1 MSETNA
7 EGRQGGPLNPQAL
20 SLADAARVLTAS
32 GTKPVT
38 VEMLRA
44 DIEAGAPT
52 NPDGTINL
60 VPYAAWLVKEMAS
73 AAGKTHG
80 Q

>member
-1 MSETNA
+1 MSESNA

-20 SLADAARVLTAS
+20 SLVNAARVLTAS
-32 GTKPVT
+32 GTEPVT
-38 VEMLRA
+38 VEMLRR
-44 DIEAGAPT
+44 DVDAGAPV

-60 VPYAAWLVKEMAS
+60 VAYAAWLVKE

-80 Q
+80 E

>member
-1 MSETNA
+1 MSESNA

-20 SLADAARVLTAS
+20 SPVDAARVLTAS

-38 VEMLRA
+38 VEMLCN

-52 NPDGTINL
+52 NPDGTVNL
-60 VPYAAWLVKEMAS
+60 VAYAA
-73 AAGKTHG
+73 
-80 Q
+80 